1 MTTEA
6 KIAANRANAQLS
18 TGPRTPEGKA
28 VSSQNALRH
37 HNLAKA
43 VLTRAE
49 CRRRFSEFVAGF
61 HAEYQPS
68 TATEVALVDALATA
82 RWKAMRMSNFEA
94 VQIDRQFDAQ
104 QDPAF
109 ETMDNDVRTGIA
121 YGEAVNHDRTMAG
134 IGRAETRLQHQFNSA
149 FDRLSKLKKSQSKPA
164 LMRE

>member
-18 TGPRTPEGKA
+18 TGPRTPEGQA

-149 FDRLSKLKKSQSKPA
+149 FDRLSRLKKSQSKPA

>member
-149 FDRLSKLKKSQSKPA
+149 FDRLSRLKKSQSKPA